1 MIDMKQNH
9 KICMITNIGPH
20 YRYPIF
26 EKMSQELGCDF
37 YLGDKVYLP
46 IKTFNYKDLSGYK
59 ATLTNHFISNFYWQ
73 SNSIRL
79 LFKKYDT
86 YILDGEPYCLS
97 SWAILAI
104 SKLLGK
110 HTIAWTHGWYG
121 RESRLKKI
129 LKKVFFSLHTKLLVY
144 NEYSIRLMEQEAGIS
159 SQKMYCIAN
168 SLDTN
173 MELKIRDKLKDTD
186 IYYNHFNNKYP
197 TIIYCGRIQ
206 KWKKL
211 DMILDCM
218 ESLNQ
223 EGHPIN
229 VVFVGKDVE
238 NVGLDIIAKNKGLNK
253 QVWFYGPCY
262 DDMLLGE
269 LFYNAYACVSPG
281 NVGLTAI
288 HALSF
293 GCPIITH
300 NNFAYQ
306 NPEFEAIIPGI
317 TGDFFEMD
325 NAKDLKNKIE
335 MWTQKDVI
343 SRNKTRIE
351 AFKEIDRKWNINYQI
366 KIIKEAVND
375 K

>member
-1 MIDMKQNH
+1 MKQNH

-26 EKMSQELGCDF
+26 EKMSKELGCDF

-46 IKTFNYKDLSGYK
+46 IKTFDYKDLSGYK
-59 ATLTNHFISNFYWQ
+59 ATLTNHFFANFYWQ
-73 SNSIRL
+73 SKSLRL

-86 YILDGEPYCLS
+86 YILDGEPYCIS
-97 SWAILAI
+97 SWAILI
-104 SKLLGK
+104 LSKVLRK

-121 RESRLKKI
+121 RENHLKKI
-129 LKKVFFSLHTKLLVY
+129 LKKVFYSLHTKLLVY
-144 NEYSIRLMEQEAGIS
+144 SEYSIQLMEREAGIS
-159 SQKMYCIAN
+159 HDKMYCIAN

-173 MELKIRDKLKDTD
+173 KELEIRKHLRVTE
-186 IYYNHFNNKYP
+186 IYHNHFGNNYP

-211 DMILDCM
+211 DLILDCL
-218 ESLNQ
+218 ESLKN
-223 EGHPIN
+223 EGHFIN
-229 VVFVGKDVE
+229 VIFVGKDVE
-238 NVGLDIIAKNKGLNK
+238 NVELDKIAEKKGIEK
-253 QVWFYGPCY
+253 QVWLYGPCY
-262 DDMLLGE
+262 DDAILGE
-269 LFYNAYACVSPG
+269 LFYNASVCVSPG

-306 NPEFEAIIPGI
+306 NPEFEAVKTGI
-317 TGDFFEMD
+317 TGDFYNMG
-325 NAKDLKNKIE
+325 NINDLKSKIVT
-335 MWTQKDVI
+335 WIQKDEV

-366 KIIKEAVND
+366 RIIKQAIND

>member
-1 MIDMKQNH
+1 MDSDLEMKVR
-9 KICMITNIGPH
+9 T
-20 YRYPIF
+20 
-26 EKMSQELGCDF
+26 
-37 YLGDKVYLP
+37 
-46 IKTFNYKDLSGYK
+46 
-59 ATLTNHFISNFYWQ
+59 
-73 SNSIRL
+73 
-79 LFKKYDT
+79 
-86 YILDGEPYCLS
+86 
-97 SWAILAI
+97 
-104 SKLLGK
+104 
-110 HTIAWTHGWYG
+110 
-121 RESRLKKI
+121 
-129 LKKVFFSLHTKLLVY
+129 
-144 NEYSIRLMEQEAGIS
+144 
-159 SQKMYCIAN
+159 
-168 SLDTN
+168 
-173 MELKIRDKLKDTD
+173 KLKDTD
-186 IYYNHFNNKYP
+186 IYHNHFNNNYP

-223 EGHPIN
+223 EGNPIN
-229 VVFVGKDVE
+229 VVFVGKDVD
-238 NVGLDIIAKNKGLNK
+238 NVGLDIIAKRKRLDK
-253 QVWFYGPCY
+253 QVWLYGPCY

>member
-1 MIDMKQNH
+1 MDMKQNP

-26 EKMSQELGCDF
+26 EKISKELGCDF

-59 ATLTNHFISNFYWQ
+59 ATLTNHFFGKFYWQ
-73 SNSIRL
+73 SNSIKL
-79 LFKKYDT
+79 LFKKYNT

-97 SWAILAI
+97 SWVILAI
-104 SKLLGK
+104 SKLLSK

-129 LKKVFFSLHTKLLVY
+129 LKIVFFNLHTKLLVY

-159 SQKMYCIAN
+159 PQKMYCIAN
-168 SLDTN
+168 SMDSDLEMKVRT
-173 MELKIRDKLKDTD
+173 KLKDTD
-186 IYYNHFNNKYP
+186 IYHNHFNNNYP

-223 EGHPIN
+223 EGNPIN
-229 VVFVGKDVE
+229 VVFVGKDVD
-238 NVGLDIIAKNKGLNK
+238 NVGLDIIAKRKRLDK
-253 QVWFYGPCY
+253 QVWLYGPCY

-366 KIIKEAVND
+366 KIIKETVND